1 MNLQTA
7 IFESI
12 SQQFPKKADAVAAV
26 SQLLSLQQNAVYRRM
41 RGDTP
46 LLPEEIKVLAQH
58 FQLSLDALLYQQSD
72 KLLFDYPAL
81 YETPKNFAEYLNN
94 LATQI
99 SALPSVNGYL
109 KYASAEIPVY
119 HYCFFPEIIAFKLY
133 AWGRTTWNFPH
144 LQNQPFSL
152 ALMSPVAY
160 QAAANF
166 SRHYLNVPSTE
177 LWTLNA
183 LDNTLNQLAHCVLS
197 GNMKAPK
204 EGLIL
209 CDKLVELVHH
219 LKKMAAAGKKF
230 PVGAKAMDKRT
241 AFTLFHNETIYTG
254 NSILVFSDVGNMV
267 YSTFTNPNFIK
278 SANKKAVAEM
288 DAWFDRITT
297 QSELI
302 SKHAEKNRQL
312 YFNILEKK
320 IQRTRLKIQRF
331 IEEDFVF

>member
-1 MNLQTA
+1 MSLQIA

-12 SQQFPKKADAVAAV
+12 VQQFPKKADAVAAV
-26 SQLLSLQQNAVYRRM
+26 GQLLSLQQNAVYRRM
-41 RGDTP
+41 RDETP
-46 LLPEEIKVLAQH
+46 LLPEEIKLLAQH
-58 FQLSLDALLYQQSD
+58 FQLSLDALVYQKSD
-72 KLLFDYPAL
+72 KLLFAYPAL

-99 SALPSVNGYL
+99 SALPKVNGYL

-133 AWGRTTWNFPH
+133 AWGRT
-144 LQNQPFSL
+144 
-152 ALMSPVAY
+152 PVAY

-166 SRHYLNVPSTE
+166 SQHYLNVPSTE

-183 LDNTLNQLAHCVLS
+183 LDNTLSQLAHCVMS
-197 GNMKAPK
+197 GNMKDPK
-204 EGLIL
+204 EGLLL
-209 CDKLVELVHH
+209 CDKLVELVRH
-219 LKKMAAAGKKF
+219 LKKMATAGKKF
-230 PVGAKAMDKRT
+230 PVDAKTMDKRT
-241 AFTLFHNETIYTG
+241 DFTLFHNETIYTG

-267 YSTFTNPNFIK
+267 YNTFTNPNYIK
-278 SANKKAVAEM
+278 SANKQAVAEM

-312 YFNILEKK
+312 YFNTLEKK
-320 IQRTRLKIQRF
+320 IRRTRLKIERF